1 MVVKAPKIRLLGDIA
16 AAAPDTLGGVAFS
29 DAQLD
34 AYGVKE
40 LQVLEQVL
48 RSGDRRTLAAVAA
61 RIRDKIAW
69 DGPTDTPDRSFL
81 NAYYAALRQR
91 LETGLLFGRAR
102 RDKHDVAAQ
111 AKT

>member
-1 MVVKAPKIRLLGDIA
+1 
-16 AAAPDTLGGVAFS
+16 
-29 DAQLD
+29 
-34 AYGVKE
+34 
-40 LQVLEQVL
+40 
-48 RSGDRRTLAAVAA
+48 VAA

-69 DGPTDTPDRSFL
+69 EGPTDTPDRSFL

>member
-1 MVVKAPKIRLLGDIA
+1 
-16 AAAPDTLGGVAFS
+16 
-29 DAQLD
+29 
-34 AYGVKE
+34 
-40 LQVLEQVL
+40 
-48 RSGDRRTLAAVAA
+48 
-61 RIRDKIAW
+61 
-69 DGPTDTPDRSFL
+69 L